1 MNIFL
6 EDSGEVRQLI
16 YCKKTMRQSVLPSE
30 NPNAM
35 CHQDQVKG
43 LEQFFLPVIR
53 QGSVYNT
60 IYQNL
65 GLYLLADFEPHGCKY
80 HHAQREVK
88 LVTSRLYSDIP
99 DYHTVPLFPIDLSFH
114 SINKLMYNYGT

>member
-35 CHQDQVKG
+35 CHQGQVKG
-43 LEQFFLPVIR
+43 LEQFFSP
-53 QGSVYNT
+53 S
-60 IYQNL
+60 YQT
-65 GLYLLADFEPHGCKY
+65 
-80 HHAQREVK
+80 RV
-88 LVTSRLYSDIP
+88 
-99 DYHTVPLFPIDLSFH
+99 
-114 SINKLMYNYGT
+114 SI